1 MGERN
6 LTRGSGGATANDR
19 NGTRGMV
26 RCAKGA
32 FDELKPQF
40 DTREGMNFGDGNL
53 LFKRRR
59 RQETSGNAG
68 EQSFSGA
75 RRSRDEK
82 IVMAGESDDK
92 GALGEGLAADL
103 VKVIISGR

>member
-1 MGERN
+1 MGRTEGTFN
-6 LTRGSGGATANDR
+6 ELEAGLGA
-19 NGTRGMV
+19 
-26 RCAKGA
+26 
-32 FDELKPQF
+32 
-40 DTREGMNFGDGNL
+40 REGMNFGDGNL

>member
-19 NGTRGMV
+19 NGARGMV

-32 FDELKPQF
+32 FDELKTQF
-40 DTREGMNFGDGNL
+40 GTREGMNFGDGY
-53 LFKRRR
+53 LFLKGRR

-68 EQSFSGA
+68 E
-75 RRSRDEK
+75 
-82 IVMAGESDDK
+82 
-92 GALGEGLAADL
+92 
-103 VKVIISGR
+103 